1 MAMKVHIIT
10 YGCTFN
16 QADTDA
22 MKAALAA
29 RGDFECSNTE
39 GDAEVVVMNTCSVK
53 DGTQNKIL
61 HKAKELEAAG
71 RKLVMTG
78 CLAQATPEIVSKEVP
93 GASIL
98 GTQASSE
105 IAEVISAAAAGLRIV
120 QTKKKRPL
128 PFNVTGDGGIAR
140 GQISR
145 GCLSNCSY
153 CSTKLARGRLESFAP
168 ETIAEGVAA
177 AVQEGAKEIQLTSQD
192 TGCYGFDL
200 GPRTDLAALVG
211 KLCEIPGRFRI
222 RIGMGSPEHFIAIK
236 EKLATAMQNE
246 KVYKFLHL
254 PVQSGSDRVLSEMKR
269 NYTAG
274 QYAELVDHFRSAL
287 PDITIE

>member
-29 RGDFECSNTE
+29 RGDFEFSNTE

-93 GASIL
+93 G
-98 GTQASSE
+98 
-105 IAEVISAAAAGLRIV
+105 
-120 QTKKKRPL
+120 KH
-128 PFNVTGDGGIAR
+128 TGDA
-140 GQISR
+140 
-145 GCLSNCSY
+145 
-153 CSTKLARGRLESFAP
+153 
-168 ETIAEGVAA
+168 
-177 AVQEGAKEIQLTSQD
+177 
-192 TGCYGFDL
+192 
-200 GPRTDLAALVG
+200 G
-211 KLCEIPGRFRI
+211 KLGNSRSHKRSRSRLADSSDEKNASASVQRHGRRGDCAGAAFPRLPG
-222 RIGMGSPEHFIAIK
+222 
-236 EKLATAMQNE
+236 
-246 KVYKFLHL
+246 
-254 PVQSGSDRVLSEMKR
+254 
-269 NYTAG
+269 
-274 QYAELVDHFRSAL
+274 
-287 PDITIE
+287 